1 VRANG
6 TGRAAAE
13 ATIRAT
19 AREGSAGAE
28 VGIRLCEAGST
39 GYPIGSCPLGGNQYG
54 AYKTI
59 NSPAAGV
66 TWEVRMMDSDVR
78 LWWDDEQPVNIPDVR
93 TIAWTV
99 PAVGQSQTF
108 EVCVT
113 NIEILGML

>member
-1 VRANG
+1 
-6 TGRAAAE
+6 
-13 ATIRAT
+13 
-19 AREGSAGAE
+19 
-28 VGIRLCEAGST
+28 
-39 GYPIGSCPLGGNQYG
+39 
-54 AYKTI
+54 
-59 NSPAAGV
+59 
-66 TWEVRMMDSDVR
+66 MMDSDVR